1 MCQRTPRSRGA
12 RREGEEKARVREG
25 VLPFALAF
33 LSFCFCFW
41 QVLRDLNLDCSLS
54 FEMVRAPEHDV

>member
-33 LSFCFCFW
+33 LSF
-41 QVLRDLNLDCSLS
+41 LRDLNLQLDCSLS